1 MSLMN
6 IRIGA
11 KLAFAVALPLLVLV
25 GLATYDLLARWDT
38 RVQMAQLGKL
48 ADGVAGISRAI
59 HELQRER
66 GASAVFVGSKG
77 EQLRTELPAQR
88 KLTDEQRG
96 VASRL
101 LEELRHAIG
110 SAAFREAIDNAEAAV
125 AALNN
130 KRMAIDALSITAPES
145 NAYFTDTIGKLLA
158 VTGEIAKVSTR
169 GDVTT
174 AISAYVNFMNGKERA
189 GQERATG
196 AAGISTGKFD
206 LAIYRRVLGL
216 TSAQQTYFDLFDA
229 AATPGEREFY
239 NRTMSGQVV
248 DAVIGMREII
258 VKGGLSGEMP
268 GIDGEAWYN
277 ATTAR
282 IDLLKTV
289 EDHIAADLSTLT
301 NDIYA
306 ESTRSLVMLGSVIV
320 VAFALCIGFV
330 TVISRSISRPLTR
343 LVAAMKELASGN
355 FEIALPGLGRRD
367 EIGEVAGA
375 VEMFKAKA
383 VEKAVREAEQKQAQ
397 AEAAALQR
405 RADMHRLADQFQAA
419 VGEIVGTVASASTG
433 LEAAATTLT
442 HTADNTQRLSTTV
455 AAASEEAST
464 NVQSVASATEQLAS
478 SVTEIARQVQES
490 SRIAGQAVTQA
501 RETDTRIN
509 QLSTASSRIGD
520 AVKIINAIAE
530 QTNLLALNATIEAAR
545 AGDAGKGFA
554 VVAAEVKALAS
565 QTAKAT
571 EEIGAQITG
580 IQTATQES
588 VASIKEIGTTI
599 GRVSEIAAAIAAA
612 VEEQGAATQ
621 EISRNVQQAAQG
633 TTQVASNIVDV
644 NKGAGETGSAS
655 SHVLSSAQALS
666 AEGNKLKV
674 EVDKFLQ
681 TVRAA

>member
-6 IRIGA
+6 IHIGA

-25 GLATYDLLARWDT
+25 GLATYDLLVRWDT

-77 EQLRTELPAQR
+77 EQLRAELPAQR

-101 LEELRHAIG
+101 LEELRLTIG
-110 SAAFREAIDNAEAAV
+110 SAAFREAIDKAEAAV

-145 NAYFTDTIGKLLA
+145 NAYFTDTIGKLLV

-206 LAIYRRVLGL
+206 LPIYRRVLGL
-216 TSAQQTYFDLFDA
+216 AAAQQTYFDLFDA

-248 DAVIGMREII
+248 DTVVGMREII
-258 VKGGLSGEMP
+258 AKGGLAGEMP
-268 GIDGEAWYN
+268 GIDGKAWYD

-289 EDHIAADLSTLT
+289 EDRIAADLSTLT

-306 ESTRSLVMLGSVIV
+306 ESTHSLIMLRSVIV
-320 VAFALCIGFV
+320 AAFVLCIGFV

-355 FEIALPGLGRRD
+355 FEIALPGLGRSD

-405 RADMHRLADQFQAA
+405 KADMHRLADQFQAA
-419 VGEIVGTVASASTG
+419 VGEIVGTVASASTE

-442 HTADNTQRLSTTV
+442 HTADNTQRLSTAV

-464 NVQSVASATEQLAS
+464 NVQSVASASEELTS
-478 SVTEIARQVQES
+478 SVNEIARQVQES

-501 RETDTRIN
+501 KATDARIN
-509 QLSTASSRIGD
+509 QLSTASTRIGD
-520 AVKIINAIAE
+520 AVKIITAIAE

-554 VVAAEVKALAS
+554 VVASEVKALAS

-571 EEIGAQITG
+571 DDIGAQINA

-588 VASIKEIGTTI
+588 VAAIKEIGTTI
-599 GRVSEIAAAIAAA
+599 NRISEIAAAIAAA

-621 EISRNVQQAAQG
+621 EISRNVQQAALG

-655 SHVLSSAQALS
+655 SQVLSSAQALS

-674 EVDKFLQ
+674 DVDKFLR